1 LCISILDRYY
11 KEMVFKDNPEG
22 FQAKMIL
29 VFACKIIAW
38 LIIYRRHETQTVVDN
53 PTSLIKDTY
62 IFSNKNIE
70 RII

>member
-1 LCISILDRYY
+1 
-11 KEMVFKDNPEG
+11 MVFKDNPEG

-29 VFACKIIAW
+29 VFACKIIASG
-38 LIIYRRHETQTVVDN
+38 LIIYRRHETQTVVN
-53 PTSLIKDTY
+53 NATSLIKDTH